1 MPKVS
6 KKEARAEAGAPLA
19 AAPPLPMDSGADEP
33 PHAEPGAGGEPSR
46 AGGAAAGEPTGGRGE
61 AAGDAGARGGQ
72 PSTSGAPHRPSF
84 APLSAFDQ
92 SGRRVEFRRVRA
104 GGLCLRRGA
113 ALWCRSHLQ
122 ALRAD
127 SALAWSRLLPDGAFA
142 RALTQARAR
151 AAGHCAGAPND
162 AAEERVAGAVQAGH
176 REPAAGHAH
185 EPEDAQG
192 ARRHSLPRTAF
203 PASLLPAWRADRGLA
218 SRWR

>member
-33 PHAEPGAGGEPSR
+33 LHAEPGAGGEPSR
-46 AGGAAAGEPTGGRGE
+46 AGGAAAGEPAGGRGE

-142 RALTQARAR
+142 VALTPARAR
-151 AAGHCAGAPND
+151 
-162 AAEERVAGAVQAGH
+162 
-176 REPAAGHAH
+176 
-185 EPEDAQG
+185 
-192 ARRHSLPRTAF
+192 RRSLCRRT
-203 PASLLPAWRADRGLA
+203 G
-218 SRWR
+218 